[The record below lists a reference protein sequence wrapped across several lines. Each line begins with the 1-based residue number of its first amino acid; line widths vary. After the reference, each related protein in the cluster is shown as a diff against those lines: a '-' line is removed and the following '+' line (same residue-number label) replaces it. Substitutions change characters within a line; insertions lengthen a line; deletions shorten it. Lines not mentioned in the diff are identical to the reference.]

1 MGTMCHPIAAQIFSK
16 LCFKALKRK
25 ALTAHPSI
33 IALGLTAFLLLY
45 IAIPPSA

>member
-1 MGTMCHPIAAQIFSK
+1 MGTMDHPIAPQNFSK

-25 ALTAHPSI
+25 ALTAHPCS
-33 IALGLTAFLLLY
+33 LGTHSFFAIY